1 MKQKPARK
9 SSPKPRRQPRPARS
23 GPSPGETLA
32 KLCRDI
38 ALDKKA
44 EDVVILDVTG
54 ISTVTD
60 YLVVCSG
67 NSEPQL
73 KAIANEIVH
82 RLKDRGRR
90 PQSQDGFPASR
101 WIAMDYTDVLVHIF
115 HPETRQRYGL
125 EELWSDAKRV
135 R

>member
-9 SSPKPRRQPRPARS
+9 SSPKPRRQP
-23 GPSPGETLA
+23 SPGETLA
-32 KLCRDI
+32 KLCREI

-44 EDVVILDVTG
+44 EDVVVLDVTG
-54 ISTVTD
+54 LSSVTD

-67 NSEPQL
+67 NSEPHL
-73 KAIANEIVH
+73 KAIANELIA
-82 RLKDRGRR
+82 RLKSLGRR

-101 WIAMDYTDVLVHIF
+101 WVVLDFTDVLVHIF
-115 HPETRQRYGL
+115 HPETRARYGL
-125 EELWSDAKRV
+125 EDLWSDARRV

>member
-9 SSPKPRRQPRPARS
+9 SSSKPRRQP
-23 GPSPGETLA
+23 GPGEILA

-44 EDVVILDVTG
+44 EDVVVLDVTG

-67 NSEPQL
+67 NSEPHL
-73 KAIANEIVH
+73 KAIANEVIG
-82 RLKDRGRR
+82 RLRQIGRR
-90 PQSQDGFPASR
+90 PHAQDGFPASR
-101 WIAMDYTDVLVHIF
+101 WIVLDYSDVLVHIF
-115 HPETRQRYGL
+115 HPETRARYGL
-125 EELWSDAKRV
+125 EDLWSDARKLR
-135 R
+135 

>member
-1 MKQKPARK
+1 
-9 SSPKPRRQPRPARS
+9 
-23 GPSPGETLA
+23 LA

-44 EDVVILDVTG
+44 EDVAVLDVRG
-54 ISTVTD
+54 ISTVAD

-67 NSEPQL
+67 TSEPHL
-73 KAIANEIVH
+73 KAIADEILR
-82 RLKDRGRR
+82 RLKELGHRPHGREGY
-90 PQSQDGFPASR
+90 PPSR
-101 WIAMDYTDVLVHIF
+101 WIVMDYTDVLIHIF
-115 HPETRQRYGL
+115 HPELRQRYGL